1 MQTIAL
7 SLPTNQTNTLKV
19 ECYGEAIDHDNE
31 CRRKQAH
38 GDDDETVERNIGY
51 YAFVLEREITMKQA
65 WVMTEAQLAF
75 FATVLPADYHI
86 VLRIV
91 ACLWFV
97 ATLKRCRSLV

>member
-1 MQTIAL
+1 MEKQLIMTTNVGASKRMVMMMKRL
-7 SLPTNQTNTLKV
+7 SETLV
-19 ECYGEAIDHDNE
+19 MPMNCL
-31 CRRKQAH
+31 RR
-38 GDDDETVERNIGY
+38 Y
-51 YAFVLEREITMKQA
+51 YAIVLEREITMKQA

-86 VLRIV
+86 VLRIA

>member
-1 MQTIAL
+1 MEKQLILTTNVGASKSMMMMKRL
-7 SLPTNQTNTLKV
+7 SETLV
-19 ECYGEAIDHDNE
+19 MPMNCL
-31 CRRKQAH
+31 RR
-38 GDDDETVERNIGY
+38 Y

-86 VLRIV
+86 VLRIA
-91 ACLWFV
+91 ACLWLV